1 MTGRRS
7 LGCEG
12 THGVFPSCD
21 FACKPCYHSADA
33 NKVRVDGAH
42 TIAEV
47 DRQMAFLE
55 QARGPASFAQLIG
68 GEVSLLDPDDHAAAL
83 LTMRSHGR
91 SPMSMTHGDFDDD
104 YLRRLVLDADG
115 RPRLKDVSFA
125 AHIDTTM
132 FGRRGAEKPSIE
144 AELHGHRQRFCAM
157 FERLRREHGTR
168 AYLAHNTTVTPSN
181 VGDVDQVIRDCHS
194 QGWRMF
200 SFQPAAYV
208 GNDQRWRD
216 GFRSV
221 TDDDVWAAIESGA
234 GRSLPYK
241 VLQFG
246 DLRCNRISWGAYV
259 GECYVPVLEEDD
271 PADAVARDAFL
282 AAMPGG
288 FLPETNRLI
297 NTVRAARL
305 VLAQPGLAVIAL
317 SWARRFVARA
327 GGVRAFRGGVGPVTF
342 VMHSFM
348 DASVVTPA
356 WEQLRAGITASD
368 PAVLAAQERLLACT
382 YTMGHP
388 DTGELVPACVQ
399 HSILDP
405 DENRRLAVSL
415 PLPTRRK
422 VSA

>member
-1 MTGRRS
+1 M
-7 LGCEG
+7 
-12 THGVFPSCD
+12 
-21 FACKPCYHSADA
+21 
-33 NKVRVDGAH
+33 
-42 TIAEV
+42 
-47 DRQMAFLE
+47 
-55 QARGPASFAQLIG
+55 
-68 GEVSLLDPDDHAAAL
+68 
-83 LTMRSHGR
+83 
-91 SPMSMTHGDFDDD
+91 
-104 YLRRLVLDADG
+104 
-115 RPRLKDVSFA
+115 
-125 AHIDTTM
+125 
-132 FGRRGAEKPSIE
+132 
-144 AELHGHRQRFCAM
+144 
-157 FERLRREHGTR
+157 
-168 AYLAHNTTVTPSN
+168 
-181 VGDVDQVIRDCHS
+181 
-194 QGWRMF
+194 
-200 SFQPAAYV
+200 
-208 GNDQRWRD
+208 
-216 GFRSV
+216 
-221 TDDDVWAAIESGA
+221 WAAIESGA

-246 DLRCNRISWGAYV
+246 DLRCNRISWGAHV

-327 GGVRAFRGGVGPVTF
+327 GGVRAFRGGVRPVTF

-348 DASVVTPA
+348 DALVVAPA

-368 PAVLAAQERLLACT
+368 PAELAAQERLLACT